1 MQKTLYLVPVGIG
14 QDSAGQAEGWP
25 LAHHLLEQ
33 AGVVFA
39 ESARSA
45 RRSMRRAGY
54 QGDLDGKIWLEIH
67 RDLQVKE
74 IFEALQ
80 SITADAHGVILSE
93 AGMPCIADPGSDVVA
108 LAHQLGIRV
117 IPVPGPSSV
126 FLALAASGLN
136 GQQFVF
142 HGYVPVK
149 PADRT
154 RRLKDLAAAA
164 LQTGYTQIV
173 METPYRNKAMI
184 DSMLQVFPNDLRL
197 CIAAGIT
204 SPDESI
210 KTMPVSEWK
219 KRSYNPGKVPAL
231 FLFGR

>member
-1 MQKTLYLVPVGIG
+1 MGIG
-14 QDSAGQAEGWP
+14 QDAAGQAEGWP
-25 LAHHLLEQ
+25 LPHSLMER

-54 QGDLDGKIWLEIH
+54 QGDLDRKIWLEIH
-67 RDLQVKE
+67 RDLEIKE

-80 SITADAHGVILSE
+80 SISSEAHGIILSE

-108 LAHQLGIRV
+108 LAHQMGIRV
-117 IPVPGPSSV
+117 IPVPGPSSL

-136 GQQFVF
+136 GQQFTF
-142 HGYVPVK
+142 HGYLPVK
-149 PADRT
+149 PADRI
-154 RRLKDLAAAA
+154 RKLKELAAIA

-197 CIAAGIT
+197 CVAAAIT
-204 SPDESI
+204 TPEEFI
-210 KTMPVSEWK
+210 RTMPVSEWK
-219 KRSYNPGKVPAL
+219 NRRLDLGKVPAL

>member
-1 MQKTLYLVPVGIG
+1 MEKILYLIPVGIG
-14 QDSAGQAEGWP
+14 QDAAGQAEGWP
-25 LAHHLLEQ
+25 LPHLLMEH

-45 RRSMRRAGY
+45 RRSMRRAGFS
-54 QGDLDGKIWLEIH
+54 GDLDGKIWLEIH
-67 RDLQVKE
+67 RDPEIKE

-80 SITADAHGVILSE
+80 SITPSAHGIILSE

-136 GQQFVF
+136 GQQFTF

-149 PADRT
+149 PADRV
-154 RRLKDLAAAA
+154 RKLKELAANA

-184 DSMLQVFPNDLRL
+184 DSLLQVLPSDLRL

-204 SPDESI
+204 SPEESI
-210 KTMPVSEWK
+210 RTMPVSEWK
-219 KRSYNPGKVPAL
+219 TRRPVPGKVPAL